1 GSADFAQ
8 VRALIHQVCGRRL
21 AKMRSLVHL
30 KPAVSSGDFCCH
42 FAISAH
48 SPSARLSPLTLV
60 AAILGSWLTTRKFQ
74 ASQAST
80 AVFPGPLHAFIA
92 SRWFVGNAVS
102 TSACHGSGVTPN
114 CSHTKR
120 HGLAFQ

>member
-1 GSADFAQ
+1 
-8 VRALIHQVCGRRL
+8 L
-21 AKMRSLVHL
+21 
-30 KPAVSSGDFCCH
+30 SSGDFACH

-80 AVFPGPLHAFIA
+80 AVLPGPLHAFIA
-92 SRWFVGNAVS
+92 SRWLRGNAAS
-102 TSACHGSGVTPN
+102 TSSCHGSGVTPN
-114 CSHTKR
+114 CSRTKR
-120 HGLAFQ
+120 RGSAFQARRSSVSLTSVVPTEAERSEAQRRDLFL